1 MSGAAAP
8 RYPVL
13 WSVETGFIADAVL
26 LFQLVIGAGGDGV
39 GVALL
44 VVADAAPVELG
55 QVVAERAEKV
65 MLAGVGKIGGIVSA
79 RGGLLHFVAV
89 DIFAGLVGL
98 HGGGLFCL

>member
-1 MSGAAAP
+1 M
-8 RYPVL
+8 
-13 WSVETGFIADAVL
+13 
-26 LFQLVIGAGGDGV
+26 LFQLIIGTARDRV
-39 GVALL
+39 GVSLL

-65 MLAGVGKIGGIVSA
+65 MLAVVGKIGGKVTA

-89 DIFAGLVGL
+89 DILAGFVGL

>member
-1 MSGAAAP
+1 M
-8 RYPVL
+8 
-13 WSVETGFIADAVL
+13 

-55 QVVAERAEKV
+55 QIVTERAEKII
-65 MLAGVGKIGGIVSA
+65 LAVLGNIFCKVTA